1 MTTLLIRN
9 VKDEFV
15 LAFKSLAKGVGASYE
30 AFVIETQ
37 TKKLSTR
44 KETARKKVATKEKA
58 LKTDEINSEK
68 PKRVSRKPKETT
80 TKIKKARKPRVAK
93 TTAEMQEIVVNK

>member
-30 AFVIETQ
+30 AFVVETQ
-37 TKKLSTR
+37 IKKLSTR
-44 KETARKKVATKEKA
+44 KETTRKKVATKRKA

-68 PKRVSRKPKETT
+68 PKRVGRKPKETA
-80 TKIKKARKPRVAK
+80 TKIKKVRKPRASK
-93 TTAEMQEIVVNK
+93 TTAETQESVTDK